1 MKIAMLGAGATGSVF
16 ASYLRLGGAE
26 VYLVDPYR
34 AHMEAVAARGMLFH
48 TPEGDRVVEGFHTSV
63 SAEGLGVMDAVIVL
77 TKCNYTEAALSA
89 ALGCLGPH
97 TVVMSLQ
104 NGLGNV
110 EQLAKYA
117 PLERILYGSGNIGTE
132 LPAPGECRALP
143 TEGVQLHF
151 GVLRHNA
158 VTDKA
163 GAELLGLFR
172 AGGCRADLDEDIGFF
187 VWRKAAANSA
197 ANALM
202 GLLRLNAGDMFA
214 NSHARSIFLNI
225 LRECADV
232 ATAAGLDGERI
243 FELCRDPVLGSM
255 RDYLSSTAQ
264 DMLIYRRKTE
274 IDSLN
279 GAISALGRRYGV
291 TTPYNDFVTDMVKAI
306 EENYDRQYF
315 DLKKEA

>member
-1 MKIAMLGAGATGSVF
+1 
-16 ASYLRLGGAE
+16 
-26 VYLVDPYR
+26 
-34 AHMEAVAARGMLFH
+34 
-48 TPEGDRVVEGFHTSV
+48 
-63 SAEGLGVMDAVIVL
+63 
-77 TKCNYTEAALSA
+77 
-89 ALGCLGPH
+89 
-97 TVVMSLQ
+97 
-104 NGLGNV
+104 
-110 EQLAKYA
+110 
-117 PLERILYGSGNIGTE
+117 
-132 LPAPGECRALP
+132 
-143 TEGVQLHF
+143 
-151 GVLRHNA
+151 
-158 VTDKA
+158 
-163 GAELLGLFR
+163 
-172 AGGCRADLDEDIGFF
+172 
-187 VWRKAAANSA
+187 
-197 ANALM
+197 M

-315 DLKKEA
+315 NLKKEA